1 MRLKLLLLATAA
13 TIVGLTWLPGTAQT
27 ATEYRLVTGWP
38 KLPADMYFGT
48 KGQLRPSP
56 DTTRTATPRPAAA
69 PTTPTAE
76 PANRDIY
83 EGSGVSGLAIDA
95 QDHIYAFNRGH
106 KPVLVFDTD
115 GNLIMAG
122 GDQPVNGVR
131 IQPPH
136 SGGVDWEGNVYVID
150 INNARVVK
158 F

>member
-1 MRLKLLLLATAA
+1 MRLKLFLLATAVA
-13 TIVGLTWLPGTAQT
+13 VVGLTWLPGSAQT
-27 ATEYRLVTGWP
+27 GTEYRLVPGWP

-56 DTTRTATPRPAAA
+56 DTTRTAKPRATQAPAATPAA
-69 PTTPTAE
+69 PE
-76 PANRDIY
+76 ANRDKY

-106 KPVLVFDTD
+106 KPVLVFDRD
-115 GNLIMAG
+115 GNLILAG
-122 GDQPVNGVR
+122 GDQPVNGEK

-150 INNARVVK
+150 
-158 F
+158 